1 MTYQEFLERKL
12 RYTINSGFDI
22 HEDHLNPH
30 LFDFQKYIVRKA
42 LRGGRYAIFAEC
54 GGGKTLM
61 QLEWANQVFR
71 NTTLPVVILCPLAV
85 SGQTIEEGKRFGY
98 DVKRVGQ
105 GESASGIYITNY
117 EQLEKHD
124 FSGFGGVVLDES
136 SILKNF
142 NGATKQRLLDT
153 FARTPYKLCCT
164 ATPSPNDDMEMT
176 NHAEFLNQGKAF
188 EILAMYFTH
197 DGGDTGQWR
206 LKGHARK
213 RFWDW
218 VKTWSV
224 FMSNPSDLGFDG
236 SKYVLP
242 KLNLLEHQIKVPVT
256 DLQLFQNVTVSAT
269 NFNDELRKTMS
280 TRMDK
285 VLEIVNTSTDNFIIW
300 IKQNAEGD
308 YLMER
313 LIGAVEVRGS
323 EDPDIKEQKLLGFA
337 RNEYRILVTKTKIA
351 QFGLNYQNC
360 HNQIFASL
368 DFSFESLYQAIRRS
382 YRFGQKH
389 EVNVHLITTDTM
401 QNVIGAIK
409 QKQEQFELMKT
420 FLLNHA
426 A

>member
-1 MTYQEFLERKL
+1 
-12 RYTINSGFDI
+12 
-22 HEDHLNPH
+22 
-30 LFDFQKYIVRKA
+30 
-42 LRGGRYAIFAEC
+42 
-54 GGGKTLM
+54 
-61 QLEWANQVFR
+61 
-71 NTTLPVVILCPLAV
+71 
-85 SGQTIEEGKRFGY
+85 
-98 DVKRVGQ
+98 
-105 GESASGIYITNY
+105 
-117 EQLEKHD
+117 
-124 FSGFGGVVLDES
+124 GGVVLDES

-142 NGATKQRLLDT
+142 NGATKKRLLDT
-153 FARTPYKLCCT
+153 FLRTPYKLCCT

-285 VLEIVNTSTDNFIIW
+285 VLEIVNASTDNFIIW
-300 IKQNAEGD
+300 IKQN
-308 YLMER
+308 
-313 LIGAVEVRGS
+313 
-323 EDPDIKEQKLLGFA
+323 
-337 RNEYRILVTKTKIA
+337 
-351 QFGLNYQNC
+351 
-360 HNQIFASL
+360 
-368 DFSFESLYQAIRRS
+368 
-382 YRFGQKH
+382 
-389 EVNVHLITTDTM
+389 
-401 QNVIGAIK
+401 
-409 QKQEQFELMKT
+409 
-420 FLLNHA
+420 
-426 A
+426 